1 MWRVRLSPVWRRA
14 ARPLVRAYTALRDPD
29 GATGLYYHRLPRGTW
44 AVSLLERAPP
54 SESSADVICELPTT
68 GDAPSEYLRAN
79 PDTPRNKEAF
89 WNALHRVLKE
99 ATADDDQLR
108 TEAVLRTDGWAHL
121 SDERTEAMPG
131 RTTPPEDIFGSV
143 AFTDE
148 RVIPSSYERN
158 DMYRFCVAHQGPM
171 KLKDTWR
178 AKVRAYLQT
187 LS

>member
-1 MWRVRLSPVWRRA
+1 MWRVRLSPVWRA
-14 ARPLVRAYTALRDPD
+14 TRPLVRAYTALRDPD
-29 GATGLYYHRLPRGTW
+29 RATGLYYHRLPHGTW

-79 PDTPRNKEAF
+79 PDAPRNNGTF
-89 WNALHRVLKE
+89 WDALHSVLKE

-121 SDERTEAMPG
+121 SDLRTEAMPG

-148 RVIPSSYERN
+148 RLIPSSYERN

-171 KLKDTWR
+171 KLKDTWL

-187 LS
+187 LP

>member
-1 MWRVRLSPVWRRA
+1 M
-14 ARPLVRAYTALRDPD
+14 
-29 GATGLYYHRLPRGTW
+29 
-44 AVSLLERAPP
+44 
-54 SESSADVICELPTT
+54 
-68 GDAPSEYLRAN
+68 
-79 PDTPRNKEAF
+79 
-89 WNALHRVLKE
+89 
-99 ATADDDQLR
+99 
-108 TEAVLRTDGWAHL
+108 LRTDGWAHL